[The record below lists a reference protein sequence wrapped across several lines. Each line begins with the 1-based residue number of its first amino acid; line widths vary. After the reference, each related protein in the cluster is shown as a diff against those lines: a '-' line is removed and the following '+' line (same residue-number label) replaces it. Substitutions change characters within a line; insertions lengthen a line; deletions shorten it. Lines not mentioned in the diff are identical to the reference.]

1 MLNFSLLALTGDH
14 AESASAAVIPAA
26 IDAPD
31 LRWAGLIILLPALSA
46 LLCTLCGAL
55 KIRSKLPALITV
67 AALLGSFVLTFM
79 LFNQVG
85 TGAPR
90 VIGLFEWMSFSW
102 GSADRFHS
110 FSAPFALYVDALTLF
125 WMLFVTGLGSLIAI
139 YASEYMES
147 DVGKGYTRFFGGV
160 SVFLAA
166 MATLVMGSNLVVLY
180 LGWEGVGLASYL
192 LIGYY
197 YAKPSAVAAAKKA
210 FIMNRIG
217 DLGLALGIGLIW
229 VNYGT
234 VDYATLFGLL
244 EAGPTALT
252 GDWMP
257 SAIPFLLMLGA
268 FGKSAQLPLFTW
280 LPDAMEGPT
289 PVSALIHAATMVTA
303 GIYLIARM
311 YPLFGLH
318 EDALATVAWVGALT
332 AFVAAT
338 IGMAQY
344 DMKRVWAYS
353 TISQL
358 GYMFLGLGVGTTFGA
373 GYHVFT
379 HAFFKALLF
388 LTAGAVM
395 HGFAGQIDIRKLSGV
410 RSIPGF
416 KLVSWLALLGCLW
429 LAALPFSAAFFSK
442 DTILTAALGSERA
455 DFQFL
460 GWLGLL
466 TAGLT
471 AYYTFRVW
479 FRAFAGPV
487 QYEMGTDHHDAHDD
501 HAHDSHDHAPAP
513 AKSHASHD
521 DHASHPHPPRF
532 AIRLPLLLIAL
543 GAIAAGWPAYNAFFL
558 HGPNWVQTMVSHSS
572 AVAGAADVHGH
583 DVFGL
588 SAHLMTSIVGSA
600 ACVIGIA
607 IAYWMHLAN
616 RSAADRARS
625 GLRAFALTRWIPSTL
640 ENRWYVD
647 EIYHALFR
655 LPLWVMSHIIHFFD
669 KTFVDGFLVDGTGR
683 VPVAVARLFQPL
695 YNGILQGYA
704 ATMAG
709 GFVLIAGWVFW
720 IWLRGNG

>member
-1 MLNFSLLALTGDH
+1 MLSFSLLALADDH
-14 AESASAAVIPAA
+14 AATAASLAIPAA

-31 LRWAGLIILLPALSA
+31 LRWAGLIIGLPALSA
-46 LLCTLCGAL
+46 LLCLLCGAL
-55 KIRSKLPALITV
+55 KLRSKLPALITII
-67 AALLGSFVLTFM
+67 ALLGSFVLTCM
-79 LFNQVG
+79 LFSQVG
-85 TGAPR
+85 EGTPR
-90 VIGLFEWMSFSW
+90 VVGLFEWMSFSW
-102 GSADRFHS
+102 GTGDRFQS
-110 FSAPFALYVDALTLF
+110 FAAPFALYIDALTLF

-160 SVFLAA
+160 SIFLAA
-166 MATLVMGSNLVVLY
+166 MATLVMASNLVVLY

-229 VNYGT
+229 VNYDT
-234 VDYATLFGLL
+234 VDYATLFRVL
-244 EAGPTALT
+244 EAGPLATQ

-303 GIYLIARM
+303 GVYLIART
-311 YPLFGLH
+311 YPLFELH
-318 EDALATVAWVGALT
+318 PDALATVAWVGGLT

-358 GYMFLGLGVGTTFGA
+358 GYMFLGLGVGSTFGA

-395 HGFAGQIDIRKLSGV
+395 HGFAGQIDIRKLSGLRRV
-410 RSIPGF
+410 PGF

-429 LAALPFSAAFFSK
+429 LSALPFSAAFFSK
-442 DTILTAALGSERA
+442 DTILTTALGSERS

-460 GWLGLL
+460 GWLGLF
-466 TAGLT
+466 TAFLT

-487 QYEMGTDHHDAHDD
+487 QFEAGDDHHDDD
-501 HAHDSHDHAPAP
+501 HAHDSHATASHAH
-513 AKSHASHD
+513 AKSEF
-521 DHASHPHPPRF
+521 HPHGPRLG
-532 AIRLPLLLIAL
+532 IRIPLIVIAL
-543 GAIAAGWPAYNAFFL
+543 GVVAAGWPGYDALFF
-558 HGPNWVQTMVSHSS
+558 HGENWVQSMMMHSS
-572 AVAGAADVHGH
+572 AMQGAGEVHGREI
-583 DVFGL
+583 FGL
-588 SAHLMTSIVGSA
+588 SAHRMTSIVGTSA
-600 ACVIGIA
+600 CLLGIA
-607 IAYWMHLAN
+607 IAYWTHLRD
-616 RSAADRARS
+616 RSAADRARAA
-625 GLRAFALTRWIPSTL
+625 LRGFFLTRWIPATL

-655 LPLWVMSHIIHFFD
+655 LPLWVASHILHFFD

-695 YNGILQGYA
+695 YNGVLQGYA

>member
-1 MLNFSLLALTGDH
+1 MLNFSLLADATDH
-14 AESASAAVIPAA
+14 AAVTAAGAIQAAV
-26 IDAPD
+26 DAPD
-31 LRWAGLIILLPALSA
+31 LKWAGLIIGLPALSA
-46 LLCTLCGAL
+46 LLCTICGAMRV
-55 KIRSKLPALITV
+55 KSKLPAFITIV
-67 AALLGSFVLTFM
+67 ALLGSFVLTFM
-79 LFNQVG
+79 LFQQLG
-85 TGAPR
+85 QGAPR
-90 VIGLFEWMSFSW
+90 VVGLFEWMSFSW
-102 GSADRFHS
+102 GNADRFQS
-110 FSAPFALYVDALTLF
+110 FSAPFALYVDSLTLF

-147 DVGKGYTRFFGGV
+147 DINKGYTRFFGGV

-166 MATLVMGSNLVVLY
+166 MATLVMASNLVVLY

-197 YAKPSAVAAAKKA
+197 YSKPSAVAAAKKA

-217 DLGLALGIGLIW
+217 DLGLALGISLIW

-234 VDYATLFGLL
+234 VDYATLFSVIA
-244 EAGPTALT
+244 AGPTAT
-252 GDWMP
+252 DSAWMP
-257 SAIPFLLMLGA
+257 GAIPFLLMLGA

-303 GIYLIARM
+303 GVYLIARM
-311 YPLFGLH
+311 YPLFELH
-318 EDALATVAWVGALT
+318 EDALATVAWVGGLT
-332 AFVAAT
+332 AFIAAT

-395 HGFAGQIDIRKLSGV
+395 HGFAGQIDIRKLSGLRKV
-410 RSIPGF
+410 PGF
-416 KLVSWLALLGCLW
+416 RLVSYLALLGCLW
-429 LAALPFSAAFFSK
+429 LSALPFSAAFFSK
-442 DTILTAALGSERA
+442 DTILTAALGSDRI

-466 TAGLT
+466 TAGIT

-479 FRAFAGPV
+479 FRTFAGPV
-487 QYEMGTDHHDAHDD
+487 HFEAGDDHHDAHDETHD
-501 HAHDSHDHAPAP
+501 AHHAPVAGHSRD
-513 AKSHASHD
+513 AKHD
-521 DHASHPHPPRF
+521 FHPHGPRW
-532 AIRLPLLLIAL
+532 AIRIPLILIAI
-543 GAIAAGWPAYNAFFL
+543 GAVAAGWPGYNVLFF
-558 HGPNWVQTMVSHSS
+558 HGENWVQSMIAHSS
-572 AVAGAADVHGH
+572 AIAGSGDVHGQ
-583 DVFGL
+583 DVLGL

-600 ACVIGIA
+600 ACVIGIG
-607 IAYWMHLAN
+607 IAFWMHLAD
-616 RSAADRARS
+616 RTAADRVRS
-625 GLRAFALTRWIPSTL
+625 ALRGFFLTRWIPTTL

-647 EIYHALFR
+647 EIYHVLFR
-655 LPLWVMSHIIHFFD
+655 LPLWAGSHILHFFD
-669 KTFVDGFLVDGTGR
+669 KTVVDGFLVDGTGR

-695 YNGILQGYA
+695 YNGVLQGYA